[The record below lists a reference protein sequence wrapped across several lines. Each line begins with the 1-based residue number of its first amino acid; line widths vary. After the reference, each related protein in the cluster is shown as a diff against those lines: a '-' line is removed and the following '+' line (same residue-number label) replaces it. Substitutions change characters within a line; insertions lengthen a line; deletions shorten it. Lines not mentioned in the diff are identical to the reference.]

1 MAGLIGFRAVSADRP
16 ALVVAA
22 GLAALVGLAILGA
35 LVPLRSRQL
44 RNAGAQG
51 VDASS
56 PVLVGAATAGV
67 VLTAL
72 AAAVAVLIPG

>member
-1 MAGLIGFRAVSADRP
+1 MAADRP

-22 GLAALVGLAILGA
+22 GLAALMGLVLLGCVAPLRYRRLRRDRADGASVASPA
-35 LVPLRSRQL
+35 LVR
-44 RNAGAQG
+44 
-51 VDASS
+51 
-56 PVLVGAATAGV
+56 AATAGV

>member
-1 MAGLIGFRAVSADRP
+1 MAADRP

-22 GLAALVGLAILGA
+22 GLTALFGLVILGGMAPLRYRQFEDHRAEETDVSCPALV
-35 LVPLRSRQL
+35 R
-44 RNAGAQG
+44 
-51 VDASS
+51 
-56 PVLVGAATAGV
+56 AATAGV